1 MQRILIVKTSSLGDV
16 VHNLPVVTD
25 MQRAYGP
32 GHFTV
37 DWVVEEAYADLP
49 RMHAGVA
56 RVLPVA
62 LRRWRKDWLGDAARR
77 ERAAFREL
85 LNQQSYDVVLDTQG
99 LMKSAL
105 LARLARL
112 NPDGLRVGASWNTV
126 REPLASLLYHKRFP
140 LDTELHA
147 VERLRG
153 LAAAALGYPVVGAPD
168 FGLSVAHQPFDWLPH
183 PAYAVLLFATAR
195 SEKRWPLDHWAVL
208 GRRLA
213 ATNTITVL
221 PWGSSNELDTARK
234 LAEQIPDAIVAPAL
248 GLASLGALLGGARV
262 VVGVDTGLT
271 HYAAA
276 LGARVV
282 TLFNAT
288 PRWQYAPYWSPL
300 AVSIG
305 DEGAQPGL
313 AQVAGTLQ
321 GLGIL

>member
-32 GHFTV
+32 GHYTV

-49 RMHAGVA
+49 RMHTGVT

-62 LRRWRKDWLGDAARR
+62 LRRWRTDWLGEDVRR

-85 LNQQSYDVVLDTQG
+85 LGQESYDVVLDTQG

-105 LARLARL
+105 LARVARL
-112 NPDGLRVGASWNTV
+112 NAGGVRVGASWNTV
-126 REPLASLLYHKRFP
+126 REPLASLFYHKRFP
-140 LDTELHA
+140 LDTEMHA

-153 LAAAALGYPVVGAPD
+153 LAAQALGYPVVGTPD
-168 FGLSVAHQPFDWLPH
+168 FGLRPAARTFEWLPH
-183 PAYAVLLFATAR
+183 PAYAVLLYATAR
-195 SEKRWPLDHWAVL
+195 SEKRWPLEHWAVL

-221 PWGSSNELDTARK
+221 PWGSAGELETARK
-234 LAEQIPDAIVAPAL
+234 LAAEIPDAIVAPAL
-248 GLASLGALLGGARV
+248 GLTDLGTLLGGARV

-288 PRWQYAPYWSPL
+288 PRWQFAPYWSAT

-305 DEGAQPGL
+305 DEGEQPGL